1 MTVVSKNLDSI
12 IDDYNNTYHR
22 PIKIKLVNVKDN
34 IYTDFGKEVNDKE
47 IRILNSKLVI
57 M

>member
-1 MTVVSKNLDSI
+1 MTAVSKNLDSI

-22 PIKIKLVNVKDN
+22 PIKIKLVDVKDN
-34 IYTDFGKEVNDKE
+34 IYTGFGKEVNDKE